1 METDDVMTEEEILL
15 FSQVSWGGMRG
26 MLLLP
31 SSELLRLELL
41 EQMNLTLHLKQRQWL

>member
-15 FSQVSWGGMRG
+15 FSQVSWRACE

-41 EQMNLTLHLKQRQWL
+41 EQMNLTLHLKQRQSL